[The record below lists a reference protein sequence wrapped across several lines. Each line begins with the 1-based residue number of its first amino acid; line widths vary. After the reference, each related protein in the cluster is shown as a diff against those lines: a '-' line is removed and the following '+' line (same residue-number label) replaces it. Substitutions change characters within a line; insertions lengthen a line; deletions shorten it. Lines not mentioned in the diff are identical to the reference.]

1 MEKSI
6 DYKWKTLNLNKQYIL
21 QNDLESF
28 SFQTENLKS
37 SFFLT
42 FLDTIE
48 HKNEYNLF
56 KSFKNNYSTI
66 QIPLSTKE
74 LIDKIL
80 FENNIK
86 NLNIE
91 FYLLAC
97 VFQDKYVFSLED
109 LNELSQPLVKDFQN
123 ESKDLKILLDIIN
136 DTLKNGVKSINSIS
150 FKSKKTKTISNFF
163 IVHDLLHLI
172 IEGYGISLDNFEKR
186 KTEIL
191 ENTNNLKF
199 DCRDEY
205 WKYLFAKGLY
215 LFISQDRNISVTTNK
230 NIKFVGQFLHVTQ
243 IPVNK
248 VNFEIPNSNNL
259 KDILTPDDVKYLSLF
274 IKRSKSFFIK

>member
-1 MEKSI
+1 MEKSK

-28 SFQTENLKS
+28 LFQTENLKS
-37 SFFLT
+37 PFFLT

-48 HKNEYNLF
+48 HKNDYDLF

-74 LIDKIL
+74 LIDKLL

-109 LNELSQPLVKDFQN
+109 LNELNQPLVKDFQN
-123 ESKDLKILLDIIN
+123 ESKDLKILLDVIN
-136 DTLKNGVKSINSIS
+136 DTLKNGVKSISSIS

-163 IVHDLLHLI
+163 IVHDLLNLI

-186 KTEIL
+186 KTEML

-199 DCRDEY
+199 EFRDEY
-205 WKYLFAKGLY
+205 WKYIFAIGLY
-215 LFISQDRNISVTTNK
+215 LFISQDKTIINTKNK
-230 NIKFVGQFLHVTQ
+230 NIKFVGQFLHIAQ

-248 VNFEIPNSNNL
+248 ANFEISNSNNL
-259 KDILTPDDVKYLSLF
+259 QDILTPDDIKYLTLF
-274 IKRSKSFFIK
+274 IKRPKSFFIK